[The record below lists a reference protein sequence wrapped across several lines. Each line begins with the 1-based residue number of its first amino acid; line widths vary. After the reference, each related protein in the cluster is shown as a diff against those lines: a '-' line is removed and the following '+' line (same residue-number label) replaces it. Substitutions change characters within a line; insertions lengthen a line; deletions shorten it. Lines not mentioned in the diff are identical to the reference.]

1 MDDDDLREATDFKGS
16 IQGHEHDDSDDE
28 EEGPMSLAKSNAAA
42 GGAAKNRY
50 GGGTLLRGEGQALAQ
65 YVQQNLRIPRHGEI
79 RYTAEAKGMRTT
91 KRGQGGCRQLKIAVA
106 T

>member
-28 EEGPMSLAKSNAAA
+28 EEGPMPLAKSNAAA

-50 GGGTLLRGEGQALAQ
+50 GGALLWGEGQALAQ

-79 RYTAEAKGMRTT
+79 GYTAEAKGMRMT
-91 KRGQGGCRQLKIAVA
+91 KRGQGGCQHS
-106 T
+106 